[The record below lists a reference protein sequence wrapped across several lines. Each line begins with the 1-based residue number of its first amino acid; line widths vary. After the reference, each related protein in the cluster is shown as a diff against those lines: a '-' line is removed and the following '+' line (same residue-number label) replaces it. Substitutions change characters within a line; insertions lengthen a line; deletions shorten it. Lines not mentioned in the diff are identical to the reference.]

1 MRRGLMQKSCSSKA
15 SSKFD
20 RTKTFESWLK
30 KTKENKK
37 YIFLT
42 RFENGIPDEITLLN
56 LIIGLHFDSIRFV
69 YELQQCG
76 RTPRPVSHYPF
87 PQWKLIGSK
96 LKTFTFDV
104 NV

>member
-1 MRRGLMQKSCSSKA
+1 MRRGMMQKSCSSNV

-42 RFENGIPDEITLLN
+42 RFENGIPDGITLLN
-56 LIIGLHFDSIRFV
+56 LLIGLQFYSIRFV
-69 YELQQCG
+69 YQLQRCG
-76 RTPRPVSHYPF
+76 RTP
-87 PQWKLIGSK
+87 
-96 LKTFTFDV
+96 KTYFTLSVISMEIDRIKTKNQYV
-104 NV
+104 